1 MYSLKAALSTR
12 NSKLTGL
19 GSKPVLCSERE
30 ETFKN
35 KLLINKYLIVVRG
48 IIPNCLYLI
57 F

>member
-12 NSKLTGL
+12 IPKLTGL
-19 GSKPVLCSERE
+19 GSNPVFCSERE

-35 KLLINKYLIVVRG
+35 KVLINKYLIVVREN
-48 IIPNCLYLI
+48 IPNCLYLI